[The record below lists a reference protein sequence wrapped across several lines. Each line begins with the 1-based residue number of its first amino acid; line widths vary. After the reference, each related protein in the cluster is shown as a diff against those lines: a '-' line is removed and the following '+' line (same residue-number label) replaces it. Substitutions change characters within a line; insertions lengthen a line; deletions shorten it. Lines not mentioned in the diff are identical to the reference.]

1 MSSVLTYVDEVL
13 ARQIATGLIGS
24 EVRLTHREGSS
35 LGINFKVLVR
45 QDRGTEQSSATRV
58 ADLLPELVAEAIK
71 DEVKFRIDSLT
82 DNRERFVAGTSNA
95 FQPGT
100 PVAITNVRL
109 DGVGKE
115 AEAMLSGEACI
126 RYRLRANEV
135 FLHAF
140 ATKVSE
146 PVLDSLVGQP
156 IEVIGILR
164 YTPAY
169 SVPGAIAPSL
179 GLRLCAIWLR

>member
-24 EVRLTHREGSS
+24 EVRLTTREGSAV
-35 LGINFKVLVR
+35 GINFKVLVR
-45 QDRGTEQSSATRV
+45 KDRGTEQSSATRV
-58 ADLLPELVAEAIK
+58 ADLLPEVVADAIK
-71 DEVKFRIDSLT
+71 ESVNVRVESLHES
-82 DNRERFVAGTSNA
+82 REKFVAGTGA
-95 FQPGT
+95 ALQPGT

-109 DGVGKE
+109 DSEGKVD
-115 AEAMLSGEACI
+115 AMLSGEACVQ
-126 RYRLRANEV
+126 YRLRANEI

-140 ATKVSE
+140 VAKSSE
-146 PVLDSLVGQP
+146 SVLDSLVGQP

-169 SVPGAIAPSL
+169 SIPGAIALSL
-179 GLRLCAIWLR
+179 GLRLCAVWLR